1 MLGLH
6 LGGERHRRNWI
17 NWKLREPSHFNYSF
31 FFFFAYGKEWER
43 LQTTAVIWQTHFTC
57 LFSERRI
64 CEYRFLFSTKS
75 SFLRL
80 YLRIN
85 QDFFPLHSYEV
96 SSQCLCKIGILP
108 EIFFF
113 FFCHPIFPLDLK
125 LFFWVGRESLSLLC
139 LLLYFS
145 FNQENG
151 HKIHLDPY
159 AHRTLHSRAN
169 STALI
174 LTQCHLSVSCLCV
187 MIC

>member
-1 MLGLH
+1 M
-6 LGGERHRRNWI
+6 
-17 NWKLREPSHFNYSF
+17 
-31 FFFFAYGKEWER
+31 
-43 LQTTAVIWQTHFTC
+43 IWQTHFTC
-57 LFSERRI
+57 LFNERRI

-85 QDFFPLHSYEV
+85 QDFFPLHFYEV
-96 SSQCLCKIGILP
+96 SSQCLCKLV
-108 EIFFF
+108 FCLRFVCV
-113 FFCHPIFPLDLK
+113 CHPIFLLNLE
-125 LFFWVGRESLSLLC
+125 LFFWVGGESLGLFC

-159 AHRTLHSRAN
+159 VHRTLHSRAN
-169 STALI
+169 ASALI

-187 MIC
+187 LICQRGDYATSL